1 MPNRSRRASP
11 ADAGRRV
18 EVWRLFFPS
27 ALLLAPANVLLW
39 LAARDG
45 IIALPGAAS
54 AGWHGGEMIFGYGFA
69 VMAGYLLPAL
79 PVPWLLALWSLWLAG
94 RLLVLLPLAALPAPV
109 EFLVAAVFPVAVAIL
124 GAGRFGAIKRLRN
137 LPFPLVMVALA
148 LTAAAVLAVQAGL
161 LPHPLR
167 SPAVLAATIVAL
179 LIMLMGGRLVP
190 TATVGALRAR
200 GLVVRIVVRPAIELT
215 LFVLLLAW
223 VLSDA
228 FLGPVPAGFLAL
240 AAGATLAV
248 AMSHWHLGRTL
259 HDPLVWPLHAGFVW
273 LVAGCALLGL
283 ERLGVI
289 TLQGAGALHALTA
302 GGIGTVTLAMMVR
315 VTRYRTGMP
324 RWSPLV
330 LHGMQLVLAL
340 AVLLRVGSGWVAPA
354 QLTPLLWLSATCW
367 TAAYLL
373 GAGLVIPAAWCN
385 GGRR

>member
-1 MPNRSRRASP
+1 MSVSASTTGT
-11 ADAGRRV
+11 AGRL
-18 EVWRLFFPS
+18 EAWRLFFPS

-45 IIALPGAAS
+45 FVALPGVTS
-54 AGWHGGEMIFGYGFA
+54 SGWHGSEMVFGYAFA

-79 PVPWLLALWSLWLAG
+79 PVTVLAILWGVWLAG
-94 RLLVLLPLAALPAPV
+94 RLLVLLPPAALPAPV
-109 EFLVAAVFPVAVAIL
+109 QFLVAAAFPLSVAVR

-148 LTAAAVLAVQAGL
+148 LTAAAALAVQAGL
-161 LPHPLR
+161 LPHPPR

-190 TATVGALRAR
+190 TATIGALRAR

-215 LFVLLLAW
+215 LFLLLLAW
-223 VLSDA
+223 VASDA
-228 FLGPVPAGFLAL
+228 FLGPVPTGVLAL
-240 AAGATLAV
+240 AAGATLAI
-248 AMSHWHLGRTL
+248 AMGRWHLGRTL

-273 LVAGCALLGL
+273 LVAGCLLLGL

-289 TLQGAGALHALTA
+289 APQGAGALHALTA

-324 RWSPLV
+324 GWPPLM
-330 LHGMQLVLAL
+330 LHGMQLILVL
-340 AVLLRVGSGWVAPA
+340 AVLLRVGDGWVSAT
-354 QLTPLLWLSATCW
+354 LMTPLLWLSAACW

-373 GAGLVIPAAWCN
+373 GASLVIPAAWRN
-385 GGRR
+385 GRRC